1 MKRQQA
7 AGGNE
12 KVSNE
17 AYEIIRNAADLME
30 CRIKKFVDYVK
41 FRSRKKRGRFSYGRK
56 PKIKRI
62 TMGETQGIA
71 EQVLCEF

>member
-41 FRSRKKRGRFSYGRK
+41 FRSRKKRGDSAMGGN
-56 PKIKRI
+56 PK
-62 TMGETQGIA
+62 
-71 EQVLCEF
+71 